1 MSTNNSEVTTNDSS
15 IPNENQDQNT
25 EIIQMQKIT
34 DQV

>member
-1 MSTNNSEVTTNDSS
+1 MSTSNSEVTTNDYS

-25 EIIQMQKIT
+25 ETIQMQKIN